1 LRLRQVFCFGK
12 KTYIVYADIRF
23 GCQDG
28 KTKMKNYRE
37 KEEIRWQVVKS
48 MLDEFP
54 TLRKKVRT
62 YIKTAKD

>member
-23 GCQDG
+23 GCQDE
-28 KTKMKNYRE
+28 KKMKNYRE
-37 KEEIRWQVVKS
+37 KEEIRWQVVKA